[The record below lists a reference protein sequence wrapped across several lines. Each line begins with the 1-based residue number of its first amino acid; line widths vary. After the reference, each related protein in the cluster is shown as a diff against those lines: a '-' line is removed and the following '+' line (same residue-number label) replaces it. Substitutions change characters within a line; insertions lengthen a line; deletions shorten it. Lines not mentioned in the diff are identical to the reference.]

1 MIVEI
6 STGIVD
12 HLLISVGH
20 YVAHI
25 NKQCIEAAPF
35 CIPTNSVQGFQ
46 SFALLPILVISCI
59 FDNRYS
65 NRCEVRSHCGF
76 DLHFPDD

>member
-6 STGIVD
+6 STSIVD

-20 YVAHI
+20 YVTHI
-25 NKQCIEAAPF
+25 NKQCTDAAPF

-46 SFALLPILVISCI
+46 TFTLLPILISCI

-65 NRCEVRSHCGF
+65 NRCEVTSHCGF
-76 DLHFPDD
+76 GLHFPDD